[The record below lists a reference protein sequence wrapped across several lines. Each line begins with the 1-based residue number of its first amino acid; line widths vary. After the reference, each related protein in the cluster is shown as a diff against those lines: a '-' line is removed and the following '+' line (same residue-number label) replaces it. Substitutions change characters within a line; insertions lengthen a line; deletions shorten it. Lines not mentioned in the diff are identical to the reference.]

1 MRRFSVTIALTIL
14 CGALLSAV
22 MSADDGPVPAA
33 AQKTAKQKGANRGAA
48 VARLLGPLDAAYS
61 KMDADGDGKVSEEEF
76 GKFLETASNGRVKGA
91 LASQIYRTYDEDHDG
106 NLTLAELRKL
116 ESPDAAPAP
125 KGDAAAPTTE
135 TTESKPP
142 VVLEPRG
149 WKSGEQATFSPAS
162 LDKLLAEQQLAESRD
177 VAAILDD
184 AGFLRR
190 VTLDLTGRL
199 PTAAEVEAFL
209 STANAN
215 KRGQAID
222 RLLASEDF
230 GHYWGHFWK
239 DAMQSKASST
249 KVLFE
254 LHRGAALEAW
264 LAKRFN
270 ANRSWAEV
278 AHDLIAA
285 QGVLYAPGESED
297 GNVGLM
303 LCHSGK
309 DAEVGRAVDTTRLFL
324 GIQLE
329 CAQCHDHP
337 TDIWKRQ
344 QFHELAAYYARL
356 NDVQALPTAGS
367 QVRGLRLTSLAKGEY
382 EMPDKYDTSK
392 TSVVHPRF
400 FLTGA
405 ALPEGR
411 DDMTRR
417 EALARE
423 VTASPWF
430 AKALVNR
437 TWGKLM
443 GRGFVE
449 PVDNLGPSQEP
460 IFPEVLET
468 LAAAFAASDFNIKEL
483 LATITGSEAYQREI
497 RFGETRHTHTHF
509 AASYPQRLRGEELWD
524 SLTVAVGPFA
534 EKTPLPEGLRQVLD
548 RIRDPDFFTL
558 FKRLF
563 DFDPTAGANE
573 VEPSVAQTL
582 MILNNTAINAQIKAT
597 GDTLLAKIVERYP
610 QTDDA
615 IRQVY
620 LQVLSRRPSEAELG
634 SCRDYVRE
642 VGNRNEAF
650 EDLMWALVNSAEFR
664 IKH

>member
-1 MRRFSVTIALTIL
+1 MSAKVALTIV
-14 CGALLSAV
+14 CGAFLSAV
-22 MSADDGPVPAA
+22 MSADDAQTPAA
-33 AQKTAKQKGANRGAA
+33 TQKAGKQKAANRGGA
-48 VARLLGPLDAAYS
+48 VARLLGPLDAAHT
-61 KMDADGDGKVSEEEF
+61 KMDADGDGKISDEEF
-76 GKFLETASNGRVKGA
+76 GKFVETVSNGRVKGA
-91 LASQIYRTYDEDHDG
+91 LASQIYRTYDENHDG
-106 NLTLAELRKL
+106 DLTLPELRKL
-116 ESPDAAPAP
+116 ETPDAAPSAASDSSKP
-125 KGDAAAPTTE
+125 ATEAAPP
-135 TTESKPP
+135 KPP

-149 WKSGEQATFSPAS
+149 WKSGEQAALPPVS
-162 LDKLLAEQQLAESRD
+162 LDKLLAEQQAAESRE

-199 PTAAEVEAFL
+199 PTAAEIEAFL
-209 STANAN
+209 STADPS
-215 KRGQAID
+215 KRARAVD
-222 RLLASEDF
+222 RLLATEEF
-230 GHYWGHFWK
+230 GRYWGHFWK

-249 KVLFE
+249 KVIFE

-278 AHDLIAA
+278 THNLIAA
-285 QGVLYAPGESED
+285 QGVIYAPGESED

-303 LCHSGK
+303 LCHGGK

-356 NDVQALPTAGS
+356 NDVQALPTGDS
-367 QVRGLRLTSLAKGEY
+367 QARGLKLTSLARGEY

-392 TSVVHPRF
+392 TTVVHPRF
-400 FLTGA
+400 FLTGSE
-405 ALPEGR
+405 LPQGQ
-411 DDMTRR
+411 DDLTRR

-423 VTASPWF
+423 VTASSWF
-430 AKALVNR
+430 AKAFVNR

-449 PVDNLGPSQEP
+449 PVDNLGPSQEA
-460 IFPEVLET
+460 IFPEVLDA
-468 LAAAFAASDFNIKEL
+468 LAVAFAASDFNIKEL
-483 LATITGSEAYQREI
+483 LATITGSQAYQREI

-509 AASYPQRLRGEELWD
+509 AGSYPQRMRGEELWD
-524 SLTVAVGPFA
+524 SLAVAVGTFA

-548 RIRDPDFFTL
+548 RIRDPDFFTV
-558 FKRLF
+558 FKRQF

-597 GDTLLAKIVERYP
+597 GDTVLAKIIEKYP
-610 QTDDA
+610 QPDDA
-615 IRQVY
+615 IQQVY
-620 LQVLSRRPSEAELG
+620 LQVLSRRPSESELG
-634 SCRDYVRE
+634 SCRDYIKQ
-642 VGNRNEAF
+642 VGNRNEAL